1 MLTETSNKMSTFF
14 DEMKKSFADVPI
26 TDEKVDTAN
35 FLEASESLVKLF
47 DLLGSSAF
55 QVVQKDMT
63 GNITKIRT
71 KLLADPA
78 GSGTLQDL
86 VLSEANTKTK
96 TATQGLLWLSRG
108 LQFTSQAMRETVDN
122 PSKELAVT
130 FTDAY
135 SKTLSQYHGM
145 LVKPIFKLA
154 MKACPYRK
162 DFFEK
167 LGADQTKV
175 AEQLKTWLK
184 ALEDIVQIILDFF
197 TSGNYGKGL

>member
-1 MLTETSNKMSTFF
+1 MSTFF

-26 TDEKVDTAN
+26 TDEKVDTAS

-175 AEQLKTWLK
+175 SEQLMTWLK

>member
-1 MLTETSNKMSTFF
+1 MSTFF

-26 TDEKVDTAN
+26 SDSKIDTAA

-55 QVVQKDMT
+55 AVVQKDMT
-63 GNITKIRT
+63 GNINKIRT
-71 KLLADPA
+71 KLLADPSGA
-78 GSGTLQDL
+78 GTLQDL
-86 VLSEANTKTK
+86 ILSEAGGKTK

-108 LQFTSQAMRETVDN
+108 LQFTAQAMRETVNRPAD
-122 PSKELAVT
+122 ELTKT

-135 SKTLSQYHGM
+135 GKTLSQFHGM

-167 LGADQTKV
+167 LGADQAKV
-175 AEQLKTWLK
+175 AEQLEAWLK
-184 ALEDIVQIILDFF
+184 ALENVVKTIMDFF

>member
-1 MLTETSNKMSTFF
+1 MSTFF
-14 DEMKKSFADVPI
+14 DEMKKSFVDVPVNNNKI
-26 TDEKVDTAN
+26 ETAS

-55 QVVQKDMT
+55 AVVQKDMT
-63 GNITKIRT
+63 GNISKIRT

-78 GSGTLQDL
+78 SCATLQDL
-86 VLSEANTKTK
+86 ILSEAGSKTK

-108 LQFTSQAMRETVDN
+108 LQFTAQAMRETVDN
-122 PSKELAVT
+122 PSKELTKT

-135 SKTLSQYHGM
+135 GKTLAQFHGM
-145 LVKPIFKLA
+145 LIKPIFKLA

-167 LGADQTKV
+167 LGSDQARV
-175 AEQLKTWLK
+175 VEQLEAWLK
-184 ALEDIVQIILDFF
+184 ALEAIVQNIMDFF
-197 TSGNYGKGL
+197 VAGNYGKGL

>member
-1 MLTETSNKMSTFF
+1 MSTFF
-14 DEMKKSFADVPI
+14 DEMKTSFADVPV
-26 TDEKVDTAN
+26 TDGKIATAE
-35 FLEASESLVKLF
+35 FLDASESLVKLF
-47 DLLGSSAF
+47 DLLGSLAF
-55 QVVQKDMT
+55 AVVQKDMT

-78 GSGTLQDL
+78 GSATLQDL
-86 VLSEANTKTK
+86 ILSEAGGKR

-108 LQFTSQAMRETVDN
+108 LEFTAQAMRETVNN
-122 PSKELAVT
+122 PSAELTKT

-135 SKTLSQYHGM
+135 NKTLSQYHGM
-145 LVKPIFKLA
+145 LVKPVFKLA

-175 AEQLKTWLK
+175 AEQLKAWLE
-184 ALEDIVQIILDFF
+184 ALENIVKIIMDFF
-197 TSGNYGKGL
+197 ASGNYGKGL

>member
-1 MLTETSNKMSTFF
+1 MSTFF

-26 TDEKVDTAN
+26 TDDKVDTAS

-108 LQFTSQAMRETVDN
+108 LQFTSQAMRETIDN

-175 AEQLKTWLK
+175 EEQLKTWLK
-184 ALEDIVQIILDFF
+184 ALEDIVKIILDFF

>member
-1 MLTETSNKMSTFF
+1 MSTFF
-14 DEMKKSFADVPI
+14 DEMKKSFADVKLTEDQKI
-26 TDEKVDTAN
+26 DTAD

-55 QVVQKDMT
+55 SVVQSDMT
-63 GNITKIRT
+63 NNINKIKT

-78 GSGTLQDL
+78 NASTLQGL

-108 LQFTSQAMRETVDN
+108 LQFTAQAMRETVDN
-122 PSKELAVT
+122 PDKEMTVT

-135 SKTLSQYHGM
+135 GKTLSKYHGM

-162 DFFEK
+162 DFFAK
-167 LGADQTKV
+167 LGADQAKI
-175 AEQLKTWLK
+175 AEQLRVWLE
-184 ALEDIVQIILDFF
+184 ALEKIVKIIFDFF

>member
-1 MLTETSNKMSTFF
+1 MLTETSKTMSTFF

-26 TDEKVDTAN
+26 TDEKVDTAS

-154 MKACPYRK
+154 MKSCPYRK

-175 AEQLKTWLK
+175 SEQLKTWLK
-184 ALEDIVQIILDFF
+184 ALENIVQIILDFF

>member
-1 MLTETSNKMSTFF
+1 MSTFF

-26 TDEKVDTAN
+26 TDKKIDTAS
-35 FLEASESLVKLF
+35 FLEASESLIKLF

-135 SKTLSQYHGM
+135 SKT
-145 LVKPIFKLA
+145 
-154 MKACPYRK
+154 
-162 DFFEK
+162 
-167 LGADQTKV
+167 
-175 AEQLKTWLK
+175 
-184 ALEDIVQIILDFF
+184 
-197 TSGNYGKGL
+197 

>member
-1 MLTETSNKMSTFF
+1 MLTKISNNMSTFF

-26 TDEKVDTAN
+26 TDKKIDTAS
-35 FLEASESLVKLF
+35 FLEASESLIKLF

-122 PSKELAVT
+122 PSKELTVT

>member
-1 MLTETSNKMSTFF
+1 MLTKISNKMSTFF

-26 TDEKVDTAN
+26 TDKKVDTAS
-35 FLEASESLVKLF
+35 FLEASESLIKLF